1 MTDVYI
7 EPLTEGE
14 SEVLALLAEELSNKE
29 IANRLY
35 KSVRTIEDYVRRLNS
50 KLDTANRHEIVQ
62 RAQTLGLLDADKPRL
77 APLKTNLP
85 HATTPF
91 IGREAELDAIH
102 DLLADSDTRLLTILA
117 PGGMG
122 KTRLALEAAEQQLS
136 NFKSG
141 VYFVPLQPLSDAAHL
156 LTQIAASTGYQF
168 ASDDRDPKQQ
178 VLDFLSNKHMLLLLD
193 NFEHLLDGVPLLG
206 DILGAAPDVNLLV
219 TSREK
224 LNLSMETV
232 YGLGGMTFPAWE
244 NTADALQY
252 DAVQLL
258 VSAAGRVQPGWEVTA
273 ENLDDVA
280 RVCRLTQGMPLGI
293 LLAASWLDVFSLERI
308 CDEIQQ
314 SADILETELRD
325 VPERQRSIR
334 AVFDAAWARLQSTE
348 QRVFMQMS
356 VFRGGC
362 SPRAAEQV
370 TGANPRILQALVNK
384 ALLLRNRE
392 GRYDIHELLRQ
403 YAEEQLMQSGEAESA
418 RNAHMNYYAA
428 ELHEHEAHLKDH
440 RQLAALRDIGGDFE
454 NTRAAWRWAVNQG
467 HDEQIGRMV
476 ASIGLFAW
484 IGGHFH
490 ESIDLFQEAIAE
502 IADELEE
509 TDTKW
514 VARVQMFQ
522 GLLLSIVENRERARS
537 ALEAGL
543 EKLRQSGSLEE
554 LSLCLRWLCV
564 ELCNEGQFTK
574 ALSLAQES
582 LSLASESGDRWSMAG
597 AHWHLGFAYSSLEK
611 SEDAYACNRQCLNLF
626 TEIGDPFGMAWAYFG
641 MGYTSAALGRPED
654 HYQHTL
660 QAYHLFSEIGNKYGI
675 VSALNNLAPS
685 SRAKGDWELAER
697 HQREVLALR
706 HELGLSYRVIR
717 SLTDLVDVT
726 LSRGRFE
733 EAEQLIKEALA
744 IDIDIS
750 KADLEFSLILHA
762 QGSIAGLRGDYE
774 EAYRL
779 AQEGHAHAQTS
790 GNIFNIA
797 DSKQALGWALCG
809 SGRYDESLEYLIPAL
824 KFQFELE
831 DIPNLLACVAAF
843 AQVVAHRGQ
852 HERAAE
858 LLGVVFEHR
867 IQMAWLAQYGR
878 VVELR
883 QQLKAELG
891 EDAYRAAWEHG
902 KSLDLK
908 VIVQEL
914 LDTFST

>member
-85 HATTPF
+85 HATTLF
-91 IGREAELDAIH
+91 IGRDVELDAIH
-102 DLLADSDTRLLTILA
+102 DLLANPNTRLLTILA

-168 ASDDRDPKQQ
+168 ASDDREPKQQ

-193 NFEHLLDGVPLLG
+193 NFEHLLDGAPLLG

-258 VSAAGRVQPGWEVTA
+258 VSAAGRAKPGWQVTA

-280 RVCRLTQGMPLGI
+280 RVCQLTQGMPLGI

-308 CDEIQQ
+308 CEEIQQ

-334 AVFDAAWARLQSTE
+334 AVFDAAWAGLQSTE

-428 ELHEHEAHLKDH
+428 ELHEREAHLKDH

-476 ASIGLFAW
+476 ATIGLFAW
-484 IGGHFH
+484 IGGRFH
-490 ESIDLFQEAIAE
+490 DGLDL
-502 IADELEE
+502 LEE
-509 TDTKW
+509 ALEHSSQQPRW
-514 VARVQMFQ
+514 VARVLMFQ
-522 GLLLSIVENRERARS
+522 GCLLTVARKLEGARIVLETNLGALRE
-537 ALEAGL
+537 
-543 EKLRQSGSLEE
+543 SGNSGDVV
-554 LSLCLRWLCV
+554 LCSRWLGTTLYHLG
-564 ELCNEGQFTK
+564 EFAQ
-574 ALSLAQES
+574 ALAVTQES
-582 LSLASESGDRWSMAG
+582 LSLAATTRDTWLLAEA
-597 AHWHLGFAYSSLEK
+597 HLGFGYSCIGAKKMNDADSHFQRSLELY
-611 SEDAYACNRQCLNLF
+611 SEISN
-626 TEIGDPFGMAWAYFG
+626 PFGMAWAYYFG
-641 MGYTSAALGRPED
+641 GYVSAALGRTEEF
-654 HYQHTL
+654 YQKTL
-660 QAYHLFSEIGNKYGI
+660 KAYHLFSKIENKFGMAQVLVNLGAHSRGNGDWQLAEQHRREALMLHRDIGLAPQIVYSLSLLIEVLLNIGNFDEAKY
-675 VSALNNLAPS
+675 
-685 SRAKGDWELAER
+685 
-697 HQREVLALR
+697 
-706 HELGLSYRVIR
+706 
-717 SLTDLVDVT
+717 
-726 LSRGRFE
+726 LSRD
-733 EAEQLIKEALA
+733 A
-744 IDIDIS
+744 IAMSDKLSKNYEGVAPLDIS
-750 KADLEFSLILHA
+750 LSL
-762 QGSIAGLRGDYE
+762 IAGLNGDYE
-774 EAYRL
+774 EAHRL
-779 AQEGHAHAQTS
+779 AQEAYTIAQMKANMFLT
-790 GNIFNIA
+790 A
-797 DSKQALGWALCG
+797 QANQILGLALCG
-809 SGRYDESLEYLIPAL
+809 IGRFEAAIEHLIVSLKVDLSMGNFPDFL
-824 KFQFELE
+824 R
-831 DIPNLLACVAAF
+831 CVAAF
-843 AQVVAHRGQ
+843 AQIEAHHGKS
-852 HERAAE
+852 ERATE
-858 LLGVVFEHR
+858 LLGLVFEHP
-867 IQMAWLAQYGR
+867 IQIAWLGQHGR

-883 QQLKAELG
+883 EHLKAELG
-891 EDAYRAAWEHG
+891 DDDYLAAWERG

-908 VIVQEL
+908 VVVQEL
-914 LDTFST
+914 LDTFSKEA